1 MSLHISHKYDTL
13 VTVLFCL
20 FLFYGADQIYQR
32 LTKSKSHSRIK
43 VQFDGLVAEVSREC
57 HVTEEKIKRTLE
69 QRYTSTRFRLLAQS
83 VVRVFTPSKRQNNAT
98 MIIGE
103 KRIEPRLIEE
113 IPSDIRL
120 LEFDE
125 PEETEQ
131 IENVKIEL
139 HAQDVDRA
147 KRGWAAVLPDISPH
161 RLRMEIYPPITP
173 EDIYTK
179 PEVQGDI
186 ILVSRRGAV
195 AAEVAAI
202 DFGLT
207 AFAADVHAP
216 HLGRHRFAHLVS
228 QNKTRLIDRSEIAGH
243 CQHALAFDLI
253 AEDRNRQQIRSE
265 WHLAGVEQ
273 SAAGNRKAM

>member
-1 MSLHISHKYDTL
+1 MEIRVPHQITYETQADVPVSDVVDSLLGSERLLIELGPFLEDIIPGLLVDTVRVSVKEVSQGSLREVMWAALFISFQKDLELEVPPLVNELFGTHMSHKYDTV
-13 VTVLFCL
+13 VTVLFYL
-20 FLFYGADQIYQR
+20 LLFYGADQIYQR

-43 VQFDGLVAEVSREC
+43 AQFDGLVAEVSREC

-113 IPSDIRL
+113 IPGDIRL
-120 LEFDE
+120 LEVDE

-139 HAQDVDRA
+139 HAQDIDRA

-161 RLRMEIYPPITP
+161 RLRMEIYPPIKQR
-173 EDIYTK
+173 I
-179 PEVQGDI
+179 
-186 ILVSRRGAV
+186 S
-195 AAEVAAI
+195 
-202 DFGLT
+202 
-207 AFAADVHAP
+207 
-216 HLGRHRFAHLVS
+216 
-228 QNKTRLIDRSEIAGH
+228 
-243 CQHALAFDLI
+243 
-253 AEDRNRQQIRSE
+253 IRSQRCR
-265 WHLAGVEQ
+265 AI
-273 SAAGNRKAM
+273 